1 MLTRRQ
7 FGLRLGGAATLAG
20 IGPARLAAA
29 VARPALDQAMAAIA
43 AYAEQHRAYMNL
55 PGLTLGIAIP
65 GGPPLVR
72 HFGYA
77 ELGART
83 PITDQTLFQVGS
95 ISKLMVA
102 AVIHQMVSEGRF
114 SLTDTIAKLMP
125 DIPVPAGDG
134 ITVQQLLD
142 HVSGLPADAPLF
154 PPGGLW
160 TGFKPGTHW
169 SYSNT
174 GYDIL
179 GKLAEHYG
187 QKPLDRL
194 LDERLFKPLGM
205 AMTAGAITSDKR
217 TRFAQ
222 GYEAADNF
230 APFVRGTPL
239 APAAWVD
246 VTFAAGSVTST
257 ASDMT
262 ILMRSL
268 ASAAQGKGGMG
279 LSPAAGLAYT
289 HHQVPSDSPAMHY
302 GNGLMHVGTGNRTY
316 LHHTGGMVSFSS
328 SFHLDPVTGVG
339 AFASSTIS
347 AFAAYRPRQL
357 TIYAVGAINAALAG
371 KPLPTPAALTQRL
384 ANAGDYVGNYS
395 GPAGTFEVRSAPNG
409 LAIIADGREAALD
422 PWGEDIF
429 RTLHP
434 RFRQF
439 SLMFERPQKTIAGAS
454 WGEDSFTRAGS
465 SWKPGPSDPALR
477 KLAGRYIDD
486 SPWWVGATI
495 VERGGKL
502 WFGTEV
508 PMTTIG
514 DNLWRLG
521 AEDWSPERV
530 TFANPIDGRPQS
542 MFVSG
547 EKFVRHDI

>member
-7 FGLRLGGAATLAG
+7 FGLRLGGAAALAG
-20 IGPARLAAA
+20 IAPARLAAA
-29 VARPALDQAMAAIA
+29 TFSPSLDHAMAAIT
-43 AYAEQHRAYMNL
+43 AYAEQHRAFMNL
-55 PGLTLGIAIP
+55 PGLTLGIAVP
-65 GGPPLVR
+65 GGQPLTR
-72 HFGYA
+72 HFGFA
-77 ELGART
+77 ELGAKT
-83 PITDQTLFQVGS
+83 PITDETLFQVGS

-102 AVIHQMVSEGRF
+102 AVIHQMIAEGRF
-114 SLTDTIAKLMP
+114 SLTDPIARLMP

-142 HVSGLPADAPLF
+142 HVAGLAADAPLF

-179 GKLAEHYG
+179 GKLAEHHG
-187 QKPLDRL
+187 GKPLDRL
-194 LDERLFKPLGM
+194 LEERLFKPLGM
-205 AMTAGAITSDKR
+205 GRTTGAITSDKR
-217 TRFAQ
+217 TLYAQ
-222 GYEAADNF
+222 GYESADNF
-230 APFVRGTPL
+230 APFVRGTAL

-268 ASAAQGKGGMG
+268 ADAAQGKGGMG

-289 HHQVPSDSPAMHY
+289 RHKVASDTPAMHY
-302 GNGLMHVGTGNRTY
+302 GNGLMHVGTGIRSY

-328 SFHLDPVTGVG
+328 SFHLDVATGIG

-357 TIYAVGAINAALAG
+357 TLFAVGAINAALAG
-371 KPLPTPAALTQRL
+371 RPIPTPPPLAPKL
-384 ANAGDYVGNYS
+384 ANAGDYVGRYS
-395 GPAGTFEVRSAPNG
+395 GPAGAFEVRSAPYG
-409 LAIIADGREAALD
+409 LAIVADGREAALD
-422 PWGEDIF
+422 PWGEEVF

-439 SLMFERPQKTIAGAS
+439 SLMFERPQKAVAGAS
-454 WGEDSFTRAGS
+454 WGADSFTRAGS
-465 SWKPGPSDPALR
+465 SWKPSPSDPELK
-477 KLAGRYIDD
+477 KLAGRYADD
-486 SPWWVGATI
+486 NPWFVGATI
-495 VERGGKL
+495 IERGGKL
-502 WFGTEV
+502 WLGTEV
-508 PMTTIG
+508 PMTKID

-521 AEDWSPERV
+521 SEAWSPERV
-530 TFANPIDGRPQS
+530 AFANPIDGRPQT
-542 MFVSG
+542 MLLSG